1 MERYKK
7 LLAYKKKVITLI
19 KVAKMNGDLRAK
31 HDLSLILDNIQFE
44 IDMLDIYLG
53 V

>member
-7 LLAYKKKVITLI
+7 LLMYKKKVLTLI

-31 HDLSLILDNIQFE
+31 HDLSIILDSIQYE
-44 IDMLDIYLG
+44 IELLEVYL